1 MTGCKHIQE
10 ELGGYVLGALEP
22 GEAAAVREHIDRCPE
37 CAQEH
42 ASLSKLPGL
51 LSLAQGLDAAAMPAP
66 TVEERLLD
74 RVARS
79 PHDGA
84 ASSRR
89 RRLPRLRGRAR
100 RPFAVVAVG
109 LACAALGAGVA
120 AIALNQNSPDD
131 DAGGMPNY
139 QVVLN
144 GTPASP
150 GATARAALESVPGG
164 TTVLL
169 WVKGLPGDPN
179 TVYEVRCDGK
189 DWSASAGTFRVDREG
204 RASVTLTTAALQGQ
218 YDSIRVVRHGWDKST
233 QSATQTNVMSGKL
246 F

>member
-1 MTGCKHIQE
+1 MTGCKHIRD

-42 ASLSKLPGL
+42 ASLTKLPGL
-51 LSLAQGLDAAAMPAP
+51 LDLAQGIDAAAMPAAA
-66 TVEERLLD
+66 VEERLLD

-84 ASSRR
+84 PPPR
-89 RRLPRLRGRAR
+89 RRLPRLRGHVR
-100 RPFAVVAVG
+100 RPFALVAVG
-109 LACAALGAGVA
+109 LACAALGADVA
-120 AIALNQNSPDD
+120 AIAVNNNRADD
-131 DAGGMPNY
+131 DQGGMPNY

-164 TTVLL
+164 TSVLL

-218 YDSIRVVRHGWDKST
+218 YDTIRVVRHGWDKST